1 MMFVQFNF
9 GEGSASATTI
19 KIESADEDQRWC
31 GRAHHLL
38 VGPGWGPGVISQ
50 RFGIDFPF
58 LSCHQG
64 EDVRFASTE
73 YHCPPRHLLKSNTP
87 CEDFPLAVPVSLPRP
102 SVAEGGLTSRSVN
115 NQWRFENLTPLP
127 GPMSPWVHLRKGLV
141 SQSFSHIWDRSHTW
155 VQLRGDGRYGSQERS
170 YRRQGEDTH

>member
-1 MMFVQFNF
+1 M
-9 GEGSASATTI
+9 
-19 KIESADEDQRWC
+19 KLDEDQRWC

-73 YHCPPRHLLKSNTP
+73 YHCPPRHLLKSNAP

-102 SVAEGGLTSRSVN
+102 SMAEGGLTSRSVN

>member
-1 MMFVQFNF
+1 MRTKGGAGVRTTFWSVQ
-9 GEGSASATTI
+9 GEGPVLSLP
-19 KIESADEDQRWC
+19 Q
-31 GRAHHLL
+31 
-38 VGPGWGPGVISQ
+38 
-50 RFGIDFPF
+50 DFPF

-73 YHCPPRHLLKSNTP
+73 YHCPPRHLLKSNAP

-102 SVAEGGLTSRSVN
+102 SMAEGGLTSRSVN

-141 SQSFSHIWDRSHTW
+141 SQSFSHIWDRSHT
-155 VQLRGDGRYGSQERS
+155 
-170 YRRQGEDTH
+170 